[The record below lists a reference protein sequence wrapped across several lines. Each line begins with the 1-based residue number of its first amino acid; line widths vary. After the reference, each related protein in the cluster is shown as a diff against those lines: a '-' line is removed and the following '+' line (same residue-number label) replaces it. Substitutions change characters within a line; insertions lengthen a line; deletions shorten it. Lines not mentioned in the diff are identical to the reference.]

1 MDYYRIRLWFGWLYL
16 VGLLL
21 FWMDYFIWGLKK
33 LFIQEKWFDN
43 ITIFIYV
50 INLITYLKKDRI
62 NHITI
67 IIINYY
73 ENIII

>member
-1 MDYYRIRLWFGWLYL
+1 MDYYKIRLWFGWLYL

-21 FWMDYFIWGLKK
+21 FWMDYFIWRLKK
-33 LFIQEKWFDN
+33 LLIQEKWFDN

-50 INLITYLKKDRI
+50 INLITYLKKDII

>member
-21 FWMDYFIWGLKK
+21 FWMGYFIWGLKK
-33 LFIQEKWFDN
+33 LLIQEKWFDN
-43 ITIFIYV
+43 IIIFIYV
-50 INLITYLKKDRI
+50 INLITYLKKDRT